1 MVSINSALLVQTFSS
16 FIYVCTFIHNTSP
29 TFTFSKLAF
38 THYNVSILCFRKR
51 KNDDIMSKCQ
61 LAKSDCQDILLM
73 SCSFEDQ
80 LVIYIVDVDV
90 RQFFC
95 ATKLFDAY
103 ATKGDFHL

>member
-1 MVSINSALLVQTFSS
+1 
-16 FIYVCTFIHNTSP
+16 
-29 TFTFSKLAF
+29 
-38 THYNVSILCFRKR
+38 
-51 KNDDIMSKCQ
+51 MSK
-61 LAKSDCQDILLM
+61 CQDILLM

-103 ATKGDFHL
+103 ATKGDFYL